1 MIAGLANRSPSDTR
15 QKSAE
20 PTDMYGTSTLH
31 TLLGLVIL
39 ATVAVPLLTEAAG
52 SASEAWSA
60 PDPKSS
66 MMAWTRHAV
75 LFGLLGM
82 MVALSALVV
91 SQGADAASYKR
102 WNLPPGYGYN
112 TQANPNY
119 GFGPI
124 QKIHPYDVVSGDRI
138 IGRDPDPFIRGQLL
152 REYNSG
158 RN

>member
-1 MIAGLANRSPSDTR
+1 M
-15 QKSAE
+15 
-20 PTDMYGTSTLH
+20 H
-31 TLLGLVIL
+31 TLIALVAL
-39 ATVAVPLLTEAAG
+39 TTVAVPLLTEAAG
-52 SASEAWSA
+52 GVSEVWAL
-60 PDPKSS
+60 PDAKSRI
-66 MMAWTRHAV
+66 AATRHAA

-82 MVALSALVV
+82 SMALAALVI

-119 GFGPI
+119 GFGPV

-158 RN
+158 RQ

>member
-1 MIAGLANRSPSDTR
+1 MAGYKAKP
-15 QKSAE
+15 AE
-20 PTDMYGTSTLH
+20 PTGKARITTMH
-31 TLLGLVIL
+31 TLVLLITM
-39 ATVAVPLLTEAAG
+39 ATVAVPILTEAAG
-52 SASEAWSA
+52 VASQAWSL
-60 PDPKSS
+60 PDAKSR
-66 MMAWTRHAV
+66 MIAATRHAV

-82 MVALSALVV
+82 VVALTTLVI
-91 SQGADAASYKR
+91 SEGADAASASR

-124 QKIHPYDVVSGDRI
+124 QKIHPYDVVSGNKI

>member
-1 MIAGLANRSPSDTR
+1 M
-15 QKSAE
+15 
-20 PTDMYGTSTLH
+20 H
-31 TLLGLVIL
+31 TLVLLVTL
-39 ATVAVPLLTEAAG
+39 ATVAVAILTEAAG
-52 SASEAWSA
+52 FASQAWSL
-60 PDPKSS
+60 PDAKSRIIT
-66 MMAWTRHAV
+66 ATRHAV

-82 MVALSALVV
+82 VVALSAMVI
-91 SQGADAASYKR
+91 SEGADAANYNWR
-102 WNLPPGYGYN
+102 NLPPGYGYN

-119 GFGPI
+119 GFGPV